1 MEAGDVLDGRY
12 EVGKLLGKGG
22 MGRLWKATE
31 TETGRTVAVKE
42 LRLDEYTLG
51 RMSESE
57 RIRYE
62 IELTKRFK
70 REGVILADLN
80 HPRIT
85 RLLHS
90 GYLDGA
96 PYLVMEF
103 VDGDD
108 LRSFLDRRRPF
119 PFDAAVSV
127 AVDIAEALEH
137 AHANGVVHRD
147 LKPHNVMVA
156 YADGAAK
163 VIDFGIAH
171 LTDPYATRYTEL
183 GATPGSVGYM
193 APEQLEGERNLSEVV
208 DFYAFGCVLFEL
220 LTGRQ
225 PFEEKPDRNRS
236 IQHLKDLPPRLRSIN
251 PAIPQEIDD
260 LVWDLL
266 AKDAADRPR
275 SAGEVLDVLRPFLPK
290 PGDPAPDPEMYPDP
304 TKRHRLGTA
313 SADSAHTSAAPRPAA
328 RRSHRRSGGWL
339 SHKQFAGQIVL
350 ARAELRDG
358 PGVRCA
364 ELQAM
369 LPKAVKDWGPRL
381 EDVLEARLVCAHAA
395 LLEGRTTDAEALYE
409 EVADEGDPPDRL
421 VLEAELGITVCRMR
435 EGDYP
440 GAFNGWRSAVRGALA
455 LPPPM
460 PELLARRCREVG
472 EELAEKGYRAEVAP
486 HLDQLPDM

>member
-1 MEAGDVLDGRY
+1 M
-12 EVGKLLGKGG
+12 GKLS
-22 MGRLWKATE
+22 KATE
-31 TETGRTVAVKE
+31 VETGQSVAVKV

-51 RMSESE
+51 RVGPGE
-57 RIRYE
+57 RARLQVQ
-62 IELTKRFK
+62 LTNRFT
-70 REGVILADLN
+70 REGTILADLD
-80 HPRIT
+80 HARIT
-85 RLLHS
+85 RLLHR
-90 GYLDGA
+90 GYLSNGE

-108 LRSFLDRRRPF
+108 LHSFLERRRPF
-119 PFDAAVSV
+119 PLDAAICI
-127 AVDIAEALEH
+127 AVDIAEAMEH

-147 LKPHNVMVA
+147 LKPLNVMVA
-156 YADGAAK
+156 NADGAAK

-171 LTDPYATRYTEL
+171 LTDPDATRYTEL
-183 GATPGSVGYM
+183 GATPGSIGYM
-193 APEQLEGERNLSEVV
+193 APEQLEGERNLSEGV
-208 DFYAFGCVLFEL
+208 DFYALGCVLFEL

-225 PFEEKPDRNRS
+225 PFEEKPGRS
-236 IQHLKDLPPRLRSIN
+236 RRTQHLNDLPPRLRSIN

-266 AKDAADRPR
+266 AKDAVDRPC

-290 PGDPAPDPEMYPDP
+290 PGDPAPDPEMHPDP
-304 TKRHRLGTA
+304 TMRYRLGST
-313 SADSAHTSAAPRPAA
+313 SMADGAHAPAAPRPTA
-328 RRSHRRSGGWL
+328 RRSHRRPGGWL

-350 ARAELRDG
+350 ARAELADA

-364 ELQAM
+364 ELLAM
-369 LPKAVKDWGPRL
+369 LPKAVKDWGPRV

-395 LLEGRTTDAEALYE
+395 LLEGRTADAEALYE

-460 PELLARRCREVG
+460 PEPLARRCREVG

-486 HLDQLPDM
+486 HLDQLPET